1 MGAIATKRQ
10 LQAALALTL
19 LACSGL
25 SGCSGGQEQGAANTG
40 STKAAV
46 ATAHAKTPSATPKA
60 SGKARASGVPAAT
73 GTPTVT
79 GTPSATASPTLIMTP
94 ELEASKKRALATPPP
109 PKPELIT
116 VNSDDGAIATAKYW
130 VQLHY
135 YIYTTVKT
143 NEYKELCPG
152 SNQGCAG
159 AITNARNNHA
169 GGGWTDPIEVH
180 FIDAFRRSELPDSVV
195 IQVDYERSTFVQYHG
210 DGKTQNYAQ
219 EQRWAAVELN
229 YKNGQWVV
237 VRQKDEESN

>member
-1 MGAIATKRQ
+1 MGASINKRY

-19 LACSGL
+19 LACS
-25 SGCSGGQEQGAANTG
+25 SIAGCSDNQEQSG
-40 STKAAV
+40 SNAGSSKAAV
-46 ATAHAKTPSATPKA
+46 ATVHTKTPNATAKGR
-60 SGKARASGVPAAT
+60 GKAKGT
-73 GTPTVT
+73 GTSTAT
-79 GTPSATASPTLIMTP
+79 GTPSATASPTITMTS

-135 YIYTTVKT
+135 YIYTTGKT

-159 AITNARNNHA
+159 AITNAHNNHA
-169 GGGWTDPIEVH
+169 GGGWADPIEVR
-180 FIDAFRRSELPDSVV
+180 FTDAFRRSELPDSVV
-195 IQVDYERSTFVQYHG
+195 IQVNYERSAFLQYHG
-210 DGKTQNYAQ
+210 DGKIQNYAQ

-229 YKNGQWVV
+229 YKNGQWIV

>member
-1 MGAIATKRQ
+1 MMTPPTKRA
-10 LQAALALTL
+10 LQAALTLTL
-19 LACSGL
+19 LVCSGL
-25 SGCSGGQEQGAANTG
+25 TGCSESQEQGG
-40 STKAAV
+40 SNAGSGKAAV
-46 ATAHAKTPSATPKA
+46 ASTHAKTPSATSKA
-60 SGKARASGVPAAT
+60 SSKAT
-73 GTPTVT
+73 GTPTAT
-79 GTPSATASPTLIMTP
+79 TTPSVAASPTLIMTP

-116 VNSDDGAIATAKYW
+116 VNNDDGAIATAKYW

-135 YIYTTVKT
+135 YIYTTGKT